1 MFFPFFP
8 CFNSCFSLFSLFI
21 CDIACLF
28 KSRFSLFYVL
38 KHIRLLDLFLLYL
51 CSYFSGLGFRVSM
64 RTHAFYMRT
73 HTRTCNWVVFCRPYV
88 CTRILVP
95 RNSNSTFLLLF
106 LYSVYIICFCFVLFY
121 AYKSLFV
128 CSSHARLRFLFN
140 SFFVLPW
147 TYIQYE
153 RALIHRCCDAVK

>member
-21 CDIACLF
+21 CDIAFLF

-73 HTRTCNWVVFCRPYV
+73 HTRTYNWVVFVGLMYAHAYLCPE
-88 CTRILVP
+88 TLIQP
-95 RNSNSTFLLLF
+95 F
-106 LYSVYIICFCFVLFY
+106 CFCFFILFISYASVLSYFMLI
-121 AYKSLFV
+121 SLCLFV
-128 CSSHARLRFLFN
+128 LHML
-140 SFFVLPW
+140 
-147 TYIQYE
+147 
-153 RALIHRCCDAVK
+153 D